1 MLLVRLTVLF
11 LSLCL
16 SLYGIYAALAAEF
29 VLPTF
34 SGVQNARLVYIVGLD
49 ALFSGL
55 ALASIAQFLCFNLL
69 SGLSRHPVREESFA
83 SKSKIFLV
91 LSGLFFVLAFTSAL
105 SQWTDVYG
113 GVGNLPTIS
122 GEHNS
127 SATPLSPSALQ

>member
-16 SLYGIYAALAAEF
+16 SLYGVYAALAAEF

-34 SGVQNARLVYIVGLD
+34 SGVQNARLVYILGLD

-55 ALASIAQFLCFNLL
+55 ALASISLFLCFNLL

-83 SKSKIFLV
+83 SKSKIFLI
-91 LSGLFFVLAFTSAL
+91 LSGLFFVLAFTSAI
-105 SQWTDVYG
+105 SQWTDVYD

-122 GEHNS
+122 DRHTS
-127 SATPLSPSALQ
+127 SPTPLSPSELQ